1 MEINSI
7 DDLWL
12 VNRRIES
19 LYNYMRQSRNQ
30 LSAIVREVGINGFR
44 YPNEIERCFK
54 EYENEYL
61 DRIYKEDLERIDRI
75 QKILTSL

>member
-1 MEINSI
+1 
-7 DDLWL
+7 
-12 VNRRIES
+12 
-19 LYNYMRQSRNQ
+19 MRQSRNQ

-44 YPNEIERCFK
+44 YPNEIERYFK